1 MSGSAMRR
9 ITLILGTFLLCVPVP
24 APGDEPAGNGLE
36 IPAVTVEGP
45 TFGGKQLWT
54 DELIF
59 HAWRIQRHTWTGH
72 YRLLD
77 DKDYRRAWGN
87 FEHCREQLEALKQE
101 LALPPMRG
109 KVVVALH
116 GLLRS
121 RQSMQ
126 GICDYFH
133 EHADYTTI
141 NFSYASSRNELDQHA
156 RSFARVMQHI
166 GPEVTEINLVAHSLG
181 NLVIRHYL
189 GDQTNPNEGRS
200 PDPRIKRIVMLAP
213 PNHGA
218 EFARKF
224 ADNKIFQT
232 IWGKTGLELANEW
245 ESLEPRL
252 AIPEV
257 EFAVIAGGKGKPS
270 GGNPLLTG
278 DDDFVVSVEETRLP
292 GARDFIVLPVS
303 HSSIMDDERVRD
315 CALLFFWHGY
325 LVAEDQRQPIP
336 RESTSVPSRE

>member
-1 MSGSAMRR
+1 MSR
-9 ITLILGTFLLCVPVP
+9 IVLLFVIVLIIAPTHLLS
-24 APGDEPAGNGLE
+24 DETVGIRLE
-36 IPAVTVEGP
+36 VPAVTVEGP

-77 DKDYRRAWGN
+77 DKDYRRAWGS
-87 FEHCREQLEALKQE
+87 FEHCNEQLEKLKQE
-101 LALPPMRG
+101 LGMPPMRG

-116 GLLRS
+116 GLLRT

-133 EHADYTTI
+133 EHGDYTI
-141 NFSYASSRNELDQHA
+141 VNFSYASTRNELDQHA
-156 RSFARVMQHI
+156 RSFASVMRHL
-166 GPEVTEINLVAHSLG
+166 GPKVTEINLIAHSLG

-189 GDQTNPNEGRS
+189 GDQTDPATGRT
-200 PDPRIKRIVMLAP
+200 PDPRIHRIVMLAP
-213 PNHGA
+213 PNNGA

-252 AIPEV
+252 AIPTC
-257 EFAVIAGGKGKPS
+257 EFAVIAGGNGEPS
-270 GGNPLLTG
+270 DSNPLLSG
-278 DDDFVVSVEETRLP
+278 DDDFVVSVAETRLP
-292 GARDFIVLPVS
+292 GARDFHVFPGL
-303 HSSIMDDERVRD
+303 HSSIMDDELVRE
-315 CALLFFWHGY
+315 CALKFFWHGY
-325 LVAEDQRQPIP
+325 LVTEELRQPIP
-336 RESTSVPSRE
+336 RDAEERRRSE

>member
-1 MSGSAMRR
+1 MTR
-9 ITLILGTFLLCVPVP
+9 ILLMIGTMFAFVPSRLL
-24 APGDEPAGNGLE
+24 ADEPAGVGLE
-36 IPAVTVEGP
+36 IPSVTVEGP

-59 HAWRIQRHTWTGH
+59 RDWRIQRHTWTGH

-77 DKDYRRAWGN
+77 GKDYRRAWGS
-87 FEHCREQLEALKQE
+87 FEQCNEQLETLKRE
-101 LALPPMRG
+101 LDMPPMRG

-133 EHADYTTI
+133 EHGDYTI
-141 NFSYASSRNELDQHA
+141 VNFSYASTRNELDQHA
-156 RSFARVMQHI
+156 RSFASVMRHL
-166 GPEVTEINLVAHSLG
+166 GPKVTEINLVAHSLG

-189 GDQTNPNEGRS
+189 GDQTNPAEGKS
-200 PDPRIKRIVMLAP
+200 PDPRIHRIVMLAP
-213 PNHGA
+213 PNNGA

-224 ADNKIFQT
+224 ADNKIFQA
-232 IWGKTGLELANEW
+232 IWGKTGLELANDW
-245 ESLEPRL
+245 ETLEPRL
-252 AIPEV
+252 AIPAC
-257 EFAVIAGGKGKPS
+257 EFAVIAGGKGERTGS
-270 GGNPLLTG
+270 NPLLTG

-292 GARDFIVLPVS
+292 GARDFRMLPVL
-303 HSSIMDDERVRD
+303 HSSIMDDEQVRE
-315 CALLFFWHGY
+315 CALKFFWHGY

-336 RESTSVPSRE
+336 REVAQARPRR

>member
-1 MSGSAMRR
+1 MSSKAMRR
-9 ITLILGTFLLCVPVP
+9 IAFVLGLTLVILPFT
-24 APGDEPAGNGLE
+24 AQGDERDVAASRSN
-36 IPAVTVEGP
+36 VEGP

-59 HAWRIQRHTWTGH
+59 HEWRIQRNVWTGH

-77 DKDYRRAWGN
+77 DEDYRRTWGS
-87 FEHCREQLEALKQE
+87 FEECRETLDALKRE
-101 LALPPMRG
+101 LSLPPMRG

-133 EHADYTTI
+133 EHGDYTI
-141 NFSYASSRNELDQHA
+141 VSFSYASSRNELDQHA
-156 RSFARVMQHI
+156 KSFARVMRHL

-189 GDQTNPNEGRS
+189 GDQTKPDEGKL

-213 PNHGA
+213 PNNGA

-245 ESLEPRL
+245 ESLERRL
-252 AIPEV
+252 AVPSC
-257 EFAVIAGGKGKPS
+257 EFAIIAGGKGEPS
-270 GGNPLLTG
+270 GSNPLLTG

-292 GARDFIVLPVS
+292 GASDFRMLPVL
-303 HSSIMDDERVRD
+303 HSSIMDDEKVRE
-315 CALLFFWHGY
+315 CALLFFRHGY
-325 LVAEDQRQPIP
+325 LVSADQRQPIP
-336 RESTSVPSRE
+336 RSPANGRSRE

>member
-1 MSGSAMRR
+1 MSVKAKSR
-9 ITLILGTFLLCVPVP
+9 IPLILGTYLMIIPFVASGDDPVP
-24 APGDEPAGNGLE
+24 ALPRVGARN
-36 IPAVTVEGP
+36 VEGP

-59 HAWRIQRHTWTGH
+59 HDWRIQRHVWTGH
-72 YRLLD
+72 HRLLD
-77 DKDYRRAWGN
+77 NRDFRRAWGS
-87 FEHCREQLEALKQE
+87 FEHCREQLDAFKRE
-101 LALPPMRG
+101 LAMPPMRG

-126 GICDYFH
+126 GICDHFR
-133 EHADYTTI
+133 EHGDYAI
-141 NFSYASSRNELDQHA
+141 VNFSYASTRKELDQHA
-156 RSFARVMQHI
+156 QSFARVMENI
-166 GPEVTEINLVAHSLG
+166 GPEVTEINFVAHSLG

-189 GDQTNPNEGRS
+189 GDQTNPDEGKL

-213 PNHGA
+213 PNNGA

-245 ESLEPRL
+245 DSLEKHL
-252 AIPEV
+252 AVPAC
-257 EFAVIAGGKGKPS
+257 EFAIIAGGKGESS
-270 GGNPLLTG
+270 GSNPLLTG

-292 GARDFIVLPVS
+292 GARDFAMLPVL
-303 HSSIMDDERVRD
+303 HSSIMDDSNVRE
-315 CALLFFWHGY
+315 CAMRFFGHGY
-325 LVAEDQRQPIP
+325 LVAADKRQPILRAPANGQP
-336 RESTSVPSRE
+336 RE